1 MRPITVS
8 SHRVGYPTPT
18 KPVQGTPSAKAAETQ
33 IHTGTSVKTTATSVL
48 PLTTTAHPQQTPPTR
63 SLLSDTTQ
71 ALKTTQAAS
80 AFIGQNNESNQPP
93 LTTKGLFEAT
103 KPLFKLLQ
111 KVEDNVDVA
120 YGKRDAIR
128 SSAQDQKGANK
139 SASAKTLDSF
149 RQQRNE
155 LQRTGKTGDLSS
167 TEAYKALKGNRPS
180 SQFERLLP
188 TDSQFR
194 HLLDPFTGG
203 IRDVQ
208 TGLYVELHVAEES
221 GDLVMVFPGSG
232 AADMGTK
239 QWQTN
244 LAQFS
249 GKGGVPAMYA
259 QAAEL
264 AKEIQTLQNSLSF
277 DNHDQGGLQ
286 LVGHS
291 LGGGIANYVGLK
303 HGLPAT
309 CYNAAALGRACLK
322 DLGHIPKDRI
332 AQQTH
337 IHFKGDTISSK
348 KTQSRLA
355 ALLTVV
361 WQASIVIPQHVGVI
375 YDLKPQTWT
384 KDLGF
389 WGRHRSSAFND
400 HYFPEA
406 GAIAYART
414 LKFA

>member
-8 SHRVGYPTPT
+8 SHRVEYHTPI
-18 KPVQGTPSAKAAETQ
+18 KPVHGTPSAKAVETQ

-71 ALKTTQAAS
+71 ALKTAQAAS
-80 AFIGQNNESNQPP
+80 ALIGQTNESNQPH
-93 LTTKGLFEAT
+93 LTMTALIEAT
-103 KPLFKLLQ
+103 KPLFNLLQ
-111 KVEDNVDVA
+111 KVEHDVDVA

-208 TGLYVELHVAEES
+208 TGLYVELHVGEES

-277 DNHDQGGLQ
+277 DNHASRRITAGGPFIGRRYCELCRPKTRTTCNLLQRSRPRPRLPERSGPYSERQNRAANPHPLQGRYHQ
-286 LVGHS
+286 QQKDTVPTS
-291 LGGGIANYVGLK
+291 GITHCRVASKYRDSS
-303 HGLPAT
+303 T
-309 CYNAAALGRACLK
+309 RRR
-322 DLGHIPKDRI
+322 DL
-332 AQQTH
+332 
-337 IHFKGDTISSK
+337 
-348 KTQSRLA
+348 
-355 ALLTVV
+355 
-361 WQASIVIPQHVGVI
+361 
-375 YDLKPQTWT
+375 
-384 KDLGF
+384 
-389 WGRHRSSAFND
+389 
-400 HYFPEA
+400 
-406 GAIAYART
+406 
-414 LKFA
+414 

>member
-8 SHRVGYPTPT
+8 SHRVEYHTPI

-80 AFIGQNNESNQPP
+80 ALIGQTNESNQPH
-93 LTTKGLFEAT
+93 LTTKALIETT

-155 LQRTGKTGDLSS
+155 LQRAGQGGDLSR
-167 TEAYKALKGNRPS
+167 TEAYKALQGNRPI

-208 TGLYVELHVAEES
+208 TGLYVELHVDKQS

-277 DNHDQGGLQ
+277 DN
-286 LVGHS
+286 
-291 LGGGIANYVGLK
+291 
-303 HGLPAT
+303 
-309 CYNAAALGRACLK
+309 
-322 DLGHIPKDRI
+322 
-332 AQQTH
+332 
-337 IHFKGDTISSK
+337 
-348 KTQSRLA
+348 
-355 ALLTVV
+355 
-361 WQASIVIPQHVGVI
+361 
-375 YDLKPQTWT
+375 
-384 KDLGF
+384 
-389 WGRHRSSAFND
+389 
-400 HYFPEA
+400 
-406 GAIAYART
+406 
-414 LKFA
+414 